1 MLPPSLASNFLLPE
15 GDPTL
20 APAQWIHWQGTGQ
33 AAGMVKADFCSR
45 DPCACVSI
53 RPKTVHT
60 TAAVRGHISVDISPQ
75 PHLLP
80 ATGNVSRSQREQSR
94 SDARRAQG
102 RRSGHSRSHVAPLAG
117 LSFPPYPHPRGC
129 AASATTPT
137 PCPPTAPTHL
147 H

>member
-20 APAQWIHWQGTGQ
+20 APAQWIHCQGTGHT
-33 AAGMVKADFCSR
+33 AVMVKADFCSR

-53 RPKTVHT
+53 RPRTVHT
-60 TAAVRGHISVDISPQ
+60 TAAVRGPISVDISPQ

-80 ATGNVSRSQREQSR
+80 ATGKVSRSQRGQSR

-102 RRSGHSRSHVAPLAG
+102 RGSGQSRLRVVPLAG
-117 LSFPPYPHPRGC
+117 LSCPPHPHPRGC

-147 H
+147 Q